1 MTDKVR
7 IGVIGLGIMG
17 EQYVRI
23 YNAHPLA
30 TVTAIC
36 TRGQDRLDRDRREVR
51 NHNRVTDYN
60 ELLAR
65 AER

>member
-36 TRGQDRLDRDRREVR
+36 TRGEKRLNEIGDKYGIKA
-51 NHNRVTDYN
+51 RVADYH

-65 AER
+65 